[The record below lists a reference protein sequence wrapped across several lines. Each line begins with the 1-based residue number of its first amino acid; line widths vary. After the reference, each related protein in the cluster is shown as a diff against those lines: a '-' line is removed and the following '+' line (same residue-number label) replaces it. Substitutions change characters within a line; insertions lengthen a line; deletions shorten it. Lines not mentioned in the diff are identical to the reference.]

1 MIAAMFTVVIT
12 EKGGAQKR
20 LTFEEP
26 EVTIGRVPGNDI
38 VLPKGN
44 VSKRHS
50 RIVLK
55 DSRFIVVDL
64 KSTNGTY
71 VNGRKITSPLVV
83 KEGDKIYIGDYI
95 MTLEGDPA
103 LSAPSEAMRQPSV
116 MPPPADPDAAKA
128 QPASAPPPLPSRAP
142 DPLVDDGIPAV
153 LRSSPSPS
161 LRSGPAST
169 PTAPPTA
176 QVPGMAALKAPATG
190 FSGQGQPQQ
199 AQPSVSSVPS
209 VPPVLSAYDDPE
221 PEPLLERTQAQA
233 PLPEATNVI
242 PYASAEEHSGA
253 RTKNGARETAR
264 KDTHAQPPKPSEP
277 APSSLGASPRSAP
290 PALNARASSIPPA
303 TRDDLRSLMHR
314 LGRDLDTDNADPAG
328 LLDERRWEKAERT
341 IQSKLGELTHEGA
354 IARDADKA
362 LLASAALHEAVGLGP
377 LDGLLADTAVLHV
390 IVERFDRV
398 RVDRGDGLK
407 LEETAFSSPQGLL
420 TAVRRLLAQ
429 AGGIDRGESTFDVSL
444 ANGLHLV
451 GALPAA
457 ATEGPVISLRRR
469 PRKIVPLSELK
480 RDAVLDA
487 EQMKRL
493 TDALAAGKNVL
504 FVGPRAADLATLMA
518 SALDTCPAE
527 QRVAV
532 FEYGP
537 ELALGE
543 RSAICLKRGTAPFA
557 ELAMRV
563 RHFRPD
569 RCLIHELSRAEL
581 PSALSSLLSRGDG
594 SMASMERPSARDALA
609 ELTAAAGELGP
620 DGLDQVQRALQ
631 LVVGMVHESGRPRL
645 AGVFALRL
653 EDGAL
658 KLLEG

>member
-95 MTLEGDPA
+95 MTLEGDPG

-116 MPPPADPDAAKA
+116 MPPPTDLGAA

-142 DPLVDDGIPAV
+142 EPEADDGIPAV
-153 LRSSPSPS
+153 LRSSPAPRFEPEALRPGPPS
-161 LRSGPAST
+161 VSASGPA
-169 PTAPPTA
+169 TA
-176 QVPGMAALKAPATG
+176 QMQIATSLKPPGTG
-190 FSGQGQPQQ
+190 FAAQQ
-199 AQPSVSSVPS
+199 HLS
-209 VPPVLSAYDDPE
+209 VPPVLSAGFDDPE
-221 PEPLLERTQAQA
+221 PAPILEHTQAQ
-233 PLPEATNVI
+233 PSLPEDAQHVA
-242 PYASAEEHSGA
+242 PFGVAQEDQRA
-253 RTKNGARETAR
+253 RAKNGAREAAPAR
-264 KDTHAQPPKPSEP
+264 KDPHSQHPKRSEP
-277 APSSLGASPRSAP
+277 AP
-290 PALNARASSIPPA
+290 LNARTSSIPPA

-314 LGRDLDTDNADPAG
+314 LGRDLDTDNVDPAG
-328 LLDERRWEKAERT
+328 VLDERRWEKAERA
-341 IQSKLGELTHEGA
+341 IQSKLGELAHEGA

-377 LDGLLADTAVLHV
+377 LDGLLADTAVVHV

-407 LEETAFSSPQGLL
+407 LEETAFSSPHGLM
-420 TAVRRLLAQ
+420 TTVRRLLAQ
-429 AGGIDRGESTFDVSL
+429 AGGIERGESTFDASL

-457 ATEGPVISLRRR
+457 ATEGPVLSLRRR
-469 PRKIVPLSELK
+469 PRKIVPFADLK

-487 EQMKRL
+487 EQAKLL
-493 TDALAAGKNVL
+493 TDALAARKNVL
-504 FVGPRAADLATLMA
+504 FVGPRATDLATLMA

-543 RSAICLKRGTAPFA
+543 RSAICLKRGAAPLA
-557 ELAMRV
+557 ELALRV

-581 PSALSSLLSRGDG
+581 PTAIVSLLSRGDG

-609 ELTAAAGELGP
+609 ELTSAAGELGP
-620 DGLDQVQRALQ
+620 GGLDQVQRAIQ
-631 LVVGMVHESGRPRL
+631 LVVGMVHEAGCSRL
-645 AGVFALRL
+645 AGVFAMRL
-653 EDGAL
+653 EDGVL
-658 KLLEG
+658 KLLEA